1 MEINDHV
8 NGRIANQ
15 EKMIEDQ
22 KSFIQD
28 CNGKIEHLNG
38 LRDGIVKSLE
48 DENKLK
54 EEKIAKL
61 LREIQRLKRKKKKEK
76 KQDNNLEVNPVAS

>member
-1 MEINDHV
+1 
-8 NGRIANQ
+8 
-15 EKMIEDQ
+15 MIQDQ

-28 CNGKIEHLNG
+28 CNGRIDHLNG

-54 EEKIAKL
+54 EEKISKL
-61 LREIQRLKRKKKKEK
+61 VRENQKLKRKKKLDKKE
-76 KQDNNLEVNPVAS
+76 QNLQARLLQSQNEANTEVN

>member
-1 MEINDHV
+1 
-8 NGRIANQ
+8 
-15 EKMIEDQ
+15 MIEDQ

-61 LREIQRLKRKKKKEK
+61 LREI
-76 KQDNNLEVNPVAS
+76 